1 MSLGVGDIYYFS
13 RACSFVRRYRKSKQ
27 PDAKNSHCTQ
37 TPTRIDGVFFCLQKR
52 SKTFPDQHA
61 AARLLVHSG
70 ANVCLPDA
78 RGLTCLRL
86 TVEMADAPTVAL
98 LLAAEPPADLSV
110 QDEVLYIQSVHPKK
124 M

>member
-1 MSLGVGDIYYFS
+1 MVKLATVAARITTAHRGR
-13 RACSFVRRYRKSKQ
+13 RAS
-27 PDAKNSHCTQ
+27 T
-37 TPTRIDGVFFCLQKR
+37 VFFIFLFHDLW
-52 SKTFPDQHA
+52 KTADQHA

-110 QDEVLYIQSVHPKK
+110 KDEVQSVHHQ
-124 M
+124 

>member
-1 MSLGVGDIYYFS
+1 M
-13 RACSFVRRYRKSKQ
+13 
-27 PDAKNSHCTQ
+27 
-37 TPTRIDGVFFCLQKR
+37 TPLHLAVAN
-52 SKTFPDQHA
+52 DQHA

-70 ANVCLPDA
+70 ANVCLPDS

-110 QDEVLYIQSVHPKK
+110 KDEVRVSKELLLNAHVLN
-124 M
+124 

>member
-1 MSLGVGDIYYFS
+1 MNATNESAGM
-13 RACSFVRRYRKSKQ
+13 
-27 PDAKNSHCTQ
+27 
-37 TPTRIDGVFFCLQKR
+37 TPLHLAIAN
-52 SKTFPDQHA
+52 DQHA

-86 TVEMADAPTVAL
+86 TIEMADAPTVAL

-110 QDEVLYIQSVHPKK
+110 KDEVNVNKLGMQA

>member
-1 MSLGVGDIYYFS
+1 M
-13 RACSFVRRYRKSKQ
+13 
-27 PDAKNSHCTQ
+27 
-37 TPTRIDGVFFCLQKR
+37 TPLHLAVANG
-52 SKTFPDQHA
+52 QHA

-110 QDEVLYIQSVHPKK
+110 EDEVCTRSTVVVESANHGTFARML
-124 M
+124 